1 MISRVLAKNNTEEFD
16 LRRRLK
22 VLKCCNVRVSYVGRR
37 NHARKKI
44 IVPNKEITD
53 ELLLRLASRH
63 FLKILHLIV
72 LLIVI
77 LFELNGSQF
86 RRHFHFKFQKVVSL
100 FSSLLFF
107 PPPQKLSSRKDA
119 KSLRFVSR
127 SLLIETSKGRRGSL
141 DGWLVGW
148 LAGSSA
154 SVKSEKCDKKK
165 KKRENKSKLTNVGLR
180 K

>member
-1 MISRVLAKNNTEEFD
+1 MISRVLARNNTEEFD

-37 NHARKKI
+37 NHARKRI

-53 ELLLRLASRH
+53 ELLLRLVISSLFKNLAFNRAT
-63 FLKILHLIV
+63 
-72 LLIVI
+72 I

-107 PPPQKLSSRKDA
+107 PPPQKFSSRKDA

-154 SVKSEKCDKKK
+154 GVKSEKCDKKK
-165 KKRENKSKLTNVGLR
+165 KTRE
-180 K
+180 